1 MQIRKINEKLSFD
14 VEAQLMTCP
23 HGKWTLNHNCTVD
36 CTVVVWPIA
45 NARELLL
52 GKARLKKAA
61 AIITKQ
67 LPVQ

>member
-14 VEAQLMTCP
+14 VEAQLMTW
-23 HGKWTLNHNCTVD
+23 WTLNHNCTVD